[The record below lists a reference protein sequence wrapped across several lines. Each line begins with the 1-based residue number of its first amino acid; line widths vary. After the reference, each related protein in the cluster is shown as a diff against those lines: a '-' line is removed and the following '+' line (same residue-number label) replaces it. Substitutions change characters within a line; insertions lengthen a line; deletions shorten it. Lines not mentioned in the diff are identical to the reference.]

1 MRQKIVSKI
10 NQNNAKNCLH
20 VCEKFDIILTDH
32 RVCAEQRL
40 DSAFAAHSNR
50 SFASK
55 LLSEAGSAEDIRL
68 IILWKEIHA

>member
-20 VCEKFDIILTDH
+20 VCERFDIILIDH
-32 RVCAEQRL
+32 RVCAEQRHN
-40 DSAFAAHSNR
+40 SAFAAHSNR
-50 SFASK
+50 S
-55 LLSEAGSAEDIRL
+55 LLQSYYPKRNSAEDIRL